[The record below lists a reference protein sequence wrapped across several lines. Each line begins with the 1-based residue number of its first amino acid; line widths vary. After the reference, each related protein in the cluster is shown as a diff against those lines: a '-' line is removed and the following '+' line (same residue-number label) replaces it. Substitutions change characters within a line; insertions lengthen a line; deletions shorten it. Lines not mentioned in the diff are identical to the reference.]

1 MTNHDEEQERINLI
15 HQMRELSV
23 SDFYLKTPDQN
34 FSINTD
40 FNSLLKMSD
49 KLNGNSRNLRYL
61 AITLENLLKYPTAF
75 FYIEAVYHH
84 SKDQSVNRGLIYPRF
99 NTTTGSFQKQVPY
112 LGLSTKGHL
121 KMFRPKLRLNRISI
135 KRLEIITEATHNGH
149 TLINDEVDL
158 YEGYQDIIFAFQE
171 EAPSTRK

>member
-1 MTNHDEEQERINLI
+1 MINHDEEQERINLI
-15 HQMRELSV
+15 HQMRKISV
-23 SDFYLKTPDQN
+23 SDFYLKTKDQN
-34 FSINTD
+34 FTIDAD
-40 FNSLLKMSD
+40 FNSLLSMAD

-99 NTTTGSFQKQVPY
+99 NRESGLFQKKVPY

-121 KMFRPKLRLNRISI
+121 KMFRPKFQLHRINI
-135 KRLEIITEATHNGH
+135 EKLQIITEATHNGH
-149 TLINDEVDL
+149 TLINEDVDL